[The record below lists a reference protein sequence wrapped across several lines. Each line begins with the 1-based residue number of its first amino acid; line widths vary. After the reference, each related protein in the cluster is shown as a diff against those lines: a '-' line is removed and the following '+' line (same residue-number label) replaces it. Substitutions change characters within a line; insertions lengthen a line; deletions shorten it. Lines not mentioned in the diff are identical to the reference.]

1 MSLHV
6 FTNDF
11 EWVVAESTG
20 DARAIIQE
28 VGTLSDGDFDDEGW
42 HQEPDEADMRIWIN
56 DETGEVGEGCGCTLI
71 VGAMAVWAEVFG
83 RGYLCTSEF

>member
-11 EWVVAESTG
+11 EWVVAESID
-20 DARAIIQE
+20 DARKVIQE
-28 VGTLSDGDFDDEGW
+28 VSGLSDGDFNDEGW
-42 HQEPDEADMRIWIN
+42 YQEDDDADMSIWID

-71 VGAMAVWAEVFG
+71 VGEMRVWAEVFG